1 MNKDSPMSLPMT
13 TDRTLIKP
21 VGVFEPK
28 KLFEDYSTATNVID
42 DQIQSFEQVFIEK
55 DEDTFCELQ
64 SNKTVTEEDDPES
77 EEDEWK
83 NRALEA
89 ESQLVRLEDTVQ
101 EIFQNNQEEV
111 TKL

>member
-21 VGVFEPK
+21 VGMFEPK

-42 DQIQSFEQVFIEK
+42 DQVQSYEQLFI
-55 DEDTFCELQ
+55 
-64 SNKTVTEEDDPES
+64 NKTVTEEDDPES

-89 ESQLVRLEDTVQ
+89 ESQLVRLEDTV
-101 EIFQNNQEEV
+101 
-111 TKL
+111 